1 MSYRNKRFILPSPRH
16 ILACLL
22 ALVLSFLSF
31 SIVSA
36 EVVTAEDYWL
46 LVAESQQQ
54 LSDEEITAA
63 QLRALSDRWEAVTAV
78 HLGGDRVMTI
88 DTTPIVNA
96 LRADNANTA
105 ALAEQ
110 FTAVLRTRA
119 VWPDEK
125 WDAATAAAATAE
137 LETILQRAEFQEAQ
151 PSFVEELWNSFWERV
166 DEIVTRFLP
175 EGGGEGLLGL
185 DTFGLVIAILAGLIL
200 LAVIALIVRNL
211 VSDFV
216 TEAEFA
222 AERQTNGEPL
232 TSARALE
239 QAQKLSDAG
248 DFRTAVRYLYLS
260 CLLSLEERNL
270 LRYDRSLT
278 NREYLRSVAHRPEL
292 FTLLRDVVDV
302 FDRVWYGF
310 MPIDEETYQ
319 QYAVRVQTLQRQRP
333 SPRSE

>member
-1 MSYRNKRFILPSPRH
+1 
-16 ILACLL
+16 
-22 ALVLSFLSF
+22 
-31 SIVSA
+31 
-36 EVVTAEDYWL
+36 
-46 LVAESQQQ
+46 
-54 LSDEEITAA
+54 
-63 QLRALSDRWEAVTAV
+63 EADTAV
-78 HLGGDRVMTI
+78 
-88 DTTPIVNA
+88 
-96 LRADNANTA
+96 
-105 ALAEQ
+105 LAEQ

-125 WDAATAAAATAE
+125 WNATSAAAATAE
-137 LETILQRAEFQEAQ
+137 LEAILQRAEFQEAQ
-151 PSFVEELWNSFWERV
+151 PSFLEEAWNNFWERV
-166 DEIVTRFLP
+166 NEVVTRFLP

-185 DTFGLVIAILAGLIL
+185 DTFGLVIAIIAGLVL
-200 LAVIALIVRNL
+200 LIVISLIVRSL

-239 QAQKLSDAG
+239 QAQQLSDAG

-292 FTLLRDVVDV
+292 FALLRDVVDV

-319 QYAVRVQTLQRQRP
+319 QYAVRVQTLQRQRQ
-333 SPRSE
+333 SPRPE